1 MAFVTGG
8 MAGVKSALR
17 GKVEDKINMELAK
30 AFIQATG
37 GSPDQVDAITQA
49 MSFMRGKVQ
58 ERKIKSIRSMKP
70 SCFRF
75 IFMI

>member
-1 MAFVTGG
+1 